1 MIDPFGGIK
10 GKELTNTS
18 GFLVDKEEAIK
29 EVNVSIDI
37 LENKNIKKPTFLETL
52 RSKNTEIHNNVWD
65 YVPNTN
71 NEYVNIHI
79 FWSKKVVRSKNGVPI
94 RALKVALVGLKA
106 FYRQINT
113 LKPDLQHP
121 DILECYK
128 LSLENYQNLPP
139 IDSFISSE
147 KQDLLLDPFAGVT
160 GIDIYKKY
168 NDLKKDKDLTL
179 EEVKCSI
186 NFIDQLELPKSK
198 RDKKFITKKP
208 KFVTFT
214 FPTSESYLN
223 VHLWW
228 AGQII
233 QTRKNIEIGRTRLAL
248 ASISKFIENI
258 DVETPDLE
266 IEEITSVTL
275 SECYD
280 VESLEIETSDNQ
292 EYQLIFD
299 DSELE
304 DNIRS
309 ELLQDSDYEH
319 MYCEG
324 IKAENINP
332 VSTPFTDWIDEI
344 INYDGIGSI
353 ISGYDGELNELSDNS
368 VWFRRN

>member
-18 GFLVDKEEAIK
+18 GFFVDKEEAIK

-52 RSKNTEIHNNVWD
+52 RSKKSKNTEIHNNVWD

-79 FWSKKVVRSKNGVPI
+79 FWSKKIVRSKNGVPI

-106 FYRQINT
+106 FYRQIDT

-139 IDSFISSE
+139 IESFISSK

-179 EEVKCSI
+179 EEVKYSI

-198 RDKKFITKKP
+198 RDKKFISKKP

-266 IEEITSVTL
+266 IEEIKEMYEITKIKHEPGKLKTSRIELKPISKGGL
-275 SECYD
+275 SYWSTKTHRWITGKYD
-280 VESLEIETSDNQ
+280 AKNK
-292 EYQLIFD
+292 IF
-299 DSELE
+299 
-304 DNIRS
+304 
-309 ELLQDSDYEH
+309 
-319 MYCEG
+319 
-324 IKAENINP
+324 NP
-332 VSTPFTDWIDEI
+332 PKQ
-344 INYDGIGSI
+344 N
-353 ISGYDGELNELSDNS
+353 L
-368 VWFRRN
+368 